1 MSAHGRPSWLRM
13 LWVIAVK
20 AETRPSFSP
29 LVLLMLLV
37 EVERR
42 DEGLAAMFAPLGK
55 SIAKRFFAERR
66 DDDDLL
72 LLVLGW
78 RLLQGL

>member
-1 MSAHGRPSWLRM
+1 M

-29 LVLLMLLV
+29 LVVLLLLLV

-66 DDDDLL
+66 GDDDDDLL